1 MKEGKIHE
9 SRHYTRKR
17 NSDIINFPVVL
28 RQHFLSPQK
37 NQNILE
43 APISALRIIFKTLND
58 ASYDQFQ
65 TNDKKH
71 QRRQLSLFE
80 DDFLTAN
87 NCYARFTFKVSD
99 ISTNKNYR
107 NIEAGLVFLENLCKG
122 WYKSRNSKTGKIVKS
137 LSGFIREANI
147 TDGKITFLMSAYWLE
162 QILKIDRFN
171 PATLQ
176 TAWELKHTKHLLV
189 YLWLLEVPDSGTKI
203 RFDNFQKI
211 YNYNYGTTKDLVKNV
226 FKSIKNKLDKK
237 SNKSFNYAVKG
248 NLIHIMPYYTKNI
261 ELDIRH
267 TTITKQQITQKLNYW
282 KKRHQLSRHD
292 IAIIKSLINI
302 ENTTFKLFVNAY
314 NSFIKNCR
322 ENGVKAVSFSGQKF
336 LEIFQ
341 DEIKSCYD
349 TSLWH
354 KFVSKGYPR
363 IIENS

>member
-1 MKEGKIHE
+1 MKEGKIRE
-9 SRHYTRKR
+9 SRHYTRKS

-28 RQHFLSPQK
+28 RQHFLSPKK
-37 NQNILE
+37 NQNILK

-107 NIEAGLVFLENLCKG
+107 NIEAGLVFLENLHKG

-147 TDGKITFLMSAYWLE
+147 TEGKITFLMSAYWLE
-162 QILKIDRFN
+162 QILKIDSFN
-171 PATLQ
+171 SALLQ
-176 TAWELKHTKHLLV
+176 TAWELKNTKHLLV

-211 YNYNYGTTKDLVKNV
+211 YHYNYGTTKDLAKNV

-237 SNKSFNYAVKG
+237 SNKSFNYAIRG

-261 ELDIRH
+261 ELDIRS
-267 TTITKQQITQKLNYW
+267 TTLAKQQITQKLHYW
-282 KKRHQLSRHD
+282 KKRHLLSTND
-292 IAIIKSLINI
+292 IAILKSLINI
-302 ENTTFKLFVNAY
+302 ENTTFTLFVKAY
-314 NSFIKNCR
+314 RSFIRNCR
-322 ENGVKAVSFSGQKF
+322 ENRIRATSFTGQKF

-341 DEIKSCYD
+341 DEIKNGYD
-349 TSLWH
+349 NSYWH
-354 KFVSKGYPR
+354 KIAPKGYPK
-363 IIENS
+363 IIDEN